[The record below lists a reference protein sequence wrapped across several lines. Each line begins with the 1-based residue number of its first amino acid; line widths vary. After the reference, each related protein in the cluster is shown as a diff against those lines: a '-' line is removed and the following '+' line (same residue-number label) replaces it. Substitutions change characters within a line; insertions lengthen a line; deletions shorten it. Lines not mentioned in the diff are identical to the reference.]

1 MSTLK
6 ASIRSIL
13 LKPFRHGRARKRAGA
28 ENDRLL
34 SMNVRLREEHLR
46 DTRVVPDRESL
57 LTLLPQDG
65 IAAEVGVADGRFSE
79 RILELNNPKKLYL
92 IDAWAMPNHPQYGE
106 GGHRLITRKF
116 KSQIDEGL
124 ISVHRGWSWDML
136 EKLPD
141 DHLDWIYIDA
151 AHSYDAV
158 RKDLEVARRK
168 TKESGYIAG
177 HDYVRWGRFGARF
190 GVLEAVNEF
199 CLEHRY
205 VLAFLS
211 LESNLN
217 WSYALRKEGK

>member
-1 MSTLK
+1 MSSLK
-6 ASIRSIL
+6 ASVRAAL
-13 LKPFRHGRARKRAGA
+13 LRPFRHSRARRKART

-34 SMNVRLREEHLR
+34 AMDVRLSAEHLSG
-46 DTRVVPDRESL
+46 TRVLPDRETM
-57 LTLLPQDG
+57 LTTLPQNG
-65 IAAEVGVADGRFSE
+65 VVAEVGVADGRFSE
-79 RILELNNPKKLYL
+79 CILELNKPSRLYL

-106 GGHRLITRKF
+106 GGHRLIARKF
-116 KSQIDEGL
+116 ESQISAGL
-124 ISVHRGWSWDML
+124 IEVRRGMSWDML
-136 EKLPD
+136 EELPD

-168 TKESGYIAG
+168 TKDEGFIAG

-199 CLEHRY
+199 CIQHRY
-205 VLAFLS
+205 AFAFLS

-217 WSYALRKEGK
+217 WSYALRKMP